1 MDTVTIVKT
10 PGIITT
16 VTTPEGEIVT
26 TVAGGQR
33 GLTGPAGLPVDILA
47 AAPAS
52 PTEGYTYYNTTDH
65 KLWYWNGTAWVDV
78 TASAD
83 ASTLQGQNG
92 AYYLSRDNH
101 TGPSGSKTTPVNADN
116 VVLLDSAASGVAKN
130 LTWANI
136 KATLK
141 TYFDTVYEAKHIG
154 PSVPVVSSFTSD
166 STTQLTLNWAASTDD
181 VAVEG
186 YKVRIKRTADTL
198 WGLWLDVGKVLTHAF
213 TGLTVGTE
221 YQAQVRAYD
230 IVPNESLPQT
240 ATQTTNVGFLPSD
253 IAGLKLW
260 LKADAITGLADGA
273 SVATWADSSGN
284 GNDATQST
292 AGSQPL
298 YKTGSVNGLPVVRF
312 DGADDWMSTP
322 SIAAITDWTVFVV
335 AKNALTTNAFF
346 LSAGGDTNSLITDF
360 TAGKWEYF
368 DTPRTVIGNTS
379 TTLFQVITS
388 AVGGSVVGAWYIGRP
403 SSGLVVLWGGD
414 IAEIVAYN
422 SLLSAGQI
430 TQVQGYLAAKYGL

>member
-1 MDTVTIVKT
+1 MGDTVTIVET

-47 AAPAS
+47 TAPAS

-65 KLWYWNGTAWVDV
+65 KLWFWNGTAWVDV
-78 TASAD
+78 TD
-83 ASTLQGQNG
+83 AETFDGQDSP
-92 AYYLSRDNH
+92 YYLNRDNH
-101 TGPSGSKTTPVNADN
+101 TGPSASKATPVDADN
-116 VVLLDSAASGVAKN
+116 AVLLDSAASGIAKK
-130 LTWANI
+130 LSWANI

-141 TYFDTVYEAKHIG
+141 TYFDTLYEAKHSG

-166 STTQLTLNWAASTDD
+166 STTQLTLNWSASTDD

-186 YKVRIKRTADTL
+186 YKVRIKKTADTF
-198 WGLWLDVGKVLTHAF
+198 WGLWLDLGNVLTHVF
-213 TGLTVGTE
+213 TSLAVGTE
-221 YQAQVRAYD
+221 YQAQVRSYD

-240 ATQTTNVGFLPSD
+240 ATQTTNAGFLPSD

-273 SVATWADSSGN
+273 SVATWADSSGS

-292 AGSQPL
+292 AGYRPI
-298 YKTGSVNGLPVVRF
+298 YKTGIVNGLPVVRL
-312 DGADDWMSTP
+312 DGADDWLSTP
-322 SIAAITDWTVFVV
+322 SIGSIATWTVFVV
-335 AKNALTTNAFF
+335 AKNTTMSGAFF
-346 LSAGGDTNSLITDF
+346 LATGSDNAALITDF

-368 DTPRTVIGNTS
+368 DAPRTVIGNTS
-379 TTLFQVITS
+379 TTLFAVITS
-388 AVGGSVVGAWYIGRP
+388 AVGGSAGGVWYIGRAA
-403 SSGLVVLWGGD
+403 SAGVQIWGGD

>member
-1 MDTVTIVKT
+1 MGDTVTVVKV
-10 PGIITT
+10 PGVITT

-47 AAPAS
+47 TAPAS

-78 TASAD
+78 TD
-83 ASTLQGQNG
+83 AETFDGQDSP
-92 AYYLSRDNH
+92 YYLNRDNH
-101 TGPSGSKTTPVNADN
+101 TGPTNAKTTPVDADN
-116 VVLLDSAASGVAKN
+116 VVLLDSAASGIAKK
-130 LTWANI
+130 LSWANI
-136 KATLK
+136 KATLE
-141 TYFDTVYEAKHIG
+141 TYFDGIYEPIHSG
-154 PSVPVVSSFTSD
+154 PTVPVVASFDAD
-166 STTQLTLNWAASTDD
+166 SETQLTLNWTASTDD

-198 WGLWLDVGKVLTHAF
+198 WGLWLDVGNVLTHQF
-213 TGLTVGTE
+213 TGLNPLTD

-240 ATQTTNVGFLPSD
+240 ATQTTNAWLPSD

-273 SVATWADSSGN
+273 SVATWADSSGS

-292 AGSQPL
+292 AGYRPI
-298 YKTGSVNGLPVVRF
+298 YKTGIVNGLPVVRL
-312 DGADDWMSTP
+312 DGADDWLSTP
-322 SIAAITDWTVFVV
+322 SIGSIATWTVFVV
-335 AKNALTTNAFF
+335 AKNTTMSGAYFLAAGSDNA
-346 LSAGGDTNSLITDF
+346 ALITDF
-360 TAGKWEYF
+360 TAGKWEYY
-368 DTPRTVIGNTS
+368 DSPRTVIGNTS
-379 TTLFQVITS
+379 TTLFAVITS
-388 AVGGSVVGAWYIGRP
+388 AVGGSAGGVWYIGRAA
-403 SSGLVVLWGGD
+403 SAGVHWGGD

-430 TQVQGYLAAKYGL
+430 TQVQGYLAAKYGLDG